1 MPTKNQRRS
10 ASVSSKGSN
19 KSVRVK
25 TLSKSARKR
34 ARQKLALKQKE
45 EQIATAMALTRRS
58 VNNELARVSGSAMGI
73 KLTKMM
79 MLPSETQEFR
89 IPTAEMPPVAIT
101 KLRKID
107 DFVEPITET
116 LPLANYSVFMVNY
129 GQPSLTYM
137 SGPHY
142 SGIQLE
148 AFTYF
153 DADPLSVADYAVLNS
168 GTQLTRD
175 WYLKFDPDTI
185 NSDNPETLN
194 AWWPLS
200 KVATPGGTMG
210 QRPILVQDGVPFMFL
225 SPGENIY
232 FDGGLVTVT
241 EQSVAQGALMFTVH
255 RLKVLGED
263 PEQVAD
269 FAVQIDGAVIS
280 PISSPWMWTT
290 GGWYAFRIDSIS
302 HTLGEFKDIAVR
314 LRSRLNP
321 GNGFYELH
329 YMPELS
335 QASAIGNNARRTA
348 STLLVTNTSAPLVA
362 QGDVIA
368 TRLHV
373 TFPGFDDWQNLPER
387 ISSAKQKYGGKAAK
401 GCYTYMEL
409 SSKEEQFADFVNQWG
424 APIVRPETMNMVNV
438 ITISNANRQTSPNTY
453 MVISDMVIEFRSES
467 QLYATAVSS
476 MPYLELI
483 EARRIN
489 NMTDWFYENPLHW
502 KDIMEYINRA
512 WKWTRSHSTALGV
525 AASAVFPE
533 AAPMILPVARA
544 LQS

>member
-1 MPTKNQRRS
+1 M
-10 ASVSSKGSN
+10 
-19 KSVRVK
+19 
-25 TLSKSARKR
+25 
-34 ARQKLALKQKE
+34 ALRQKE
-45 EQIATAMALTRRS
+45 EQIATALALTRKS
-58 VNNELARVSGSAMGI
+58 VNQELGGVTGSAMGI

-79 MLPSETQEFR
+79 MLPGETQEFR

-107 DFVEPITET
+107 DFTEPTT
-116 LPLANYSVFMVNY
+116 TDPLPLSNYTLFAVNY

-142 SGIQLE
+142 SGVALD

-153 DADPLSVADYAVLNS
+153 DADPLTVGDVAGITGS
-168 GTQLTRD
+168 QLTRD

-185 NSDNPETLN
+185 NGGVTETVN

-200 KVATPGGTMG
+200 KVSTPGASLS
-210 QRPILVQDGVPFMFL
+210 QRPILVQDGIPFIFL
-225 SPGENIY
+225 SVGENIY

-241 EQSVAQGALMFTVH
+241 EQSVAQGSLVFTAH

-263 PEQVAD
+263 PEQIAD
-269 FAVQIDGAVIS
+269 FTVVIDGAVIAAN
-280 PISSPWMWTT
+280 PNTWAWVT
-290 GGWYAFRIDSIS
+290 GGWYAFRIDTVTQ
-302 HTLGEFKDIAVR
+302 TLGEFKDIAVR
-314 LRSRLNP
+314 IRTRIP
-321 GNGFYELH
+321 AGVGFYELH

-335 QASAIGNNARRTA
+335 QAAAIGNNARRTA
-348 STLLVTNTSAPLVA
+348 STLLVTNTSAPLIA
-362 QGDVIA
+362 QGDVVA

-373 TFPGFDDWQNLPER
+373 TFPGFDDWLNLPER
-387 ISSAKQKYGGKAAK
+387 ISSAKQKFGGKAAK

-409 SSKEEQFADFVNQWG
+409 STKEEQFADFVNQWG
-424 APIVRPETMNMVNV
+424 APIIRPEVMNMVNI
-438 ITISNANRQTSPNTY
+438 ITVVNANRQTAPNTY
-453 MVISDMVIEFRSES
+453 MILSDMVIEFRSES

-489 NMTDWFYENPLHW
+489 NMTEWFYENPLHW
-502 KDIMEYINRA
+502 RDIMEYINRA
-512 WKWTRSHSTALGV
+512 WKWTRGHSTALGV
-525 AASAVFPE
+525 AASALFPE
-533 AAPMILPVARA
+533 AAPVILPVARA